1 MELIGASYATLSSY
15 FIILLVSF
23 IISRNFLKVKID
35 THIIA
40 KTIMFLGFG
49 LIFSKI
55 LGWYIKNE
63 VLSMVAFLIIYI
75 TLAFK
80 FNYHPLKPFLS
91 KLYF

>member
-1 MELIGASYATLSSY
+1 
-15 FIILLVSF
+15 LLVSF

-35 THIIA
+35 THFIA
-40 KTIMFLGFG
+40 RTIMFLGFG
-49 LIFSKI
+49 LIFSNI

-75 TLAFK
+75 TLTLK
-80 FNYHPLKPFLS
+80 FNYHTLKPFLS